1 MEIIIYKEDETIDA
15 RDLFPPLPL
24 LSIKNR
30 IDKLRANEVA
40 KILINLLNYPEA
52 ESEVMVL
59 AKSLGHRILEIERK
73 EKEIIFFIKKG
84 KRIRKQKY
92 AGGKKGL

>member
-1 MEIIIYKEDETIDA
+1 MIIYKEDETIDA

-30 IDKLRANEVA
+30 IDKLHTGDVV
-40 KILINLLNYPEA
+40 KILLNLLNYPEA
-52 ESEVMVL
+52 ESDIKVW
-59 AKSLGHRILEIERK
+59 AKSLGHRVLEIEKRQ
-73 EKEIIFFIKKG
+73 KEIIFFIKKG
-84 KRIRKQKY
+84 EGIRKRKY